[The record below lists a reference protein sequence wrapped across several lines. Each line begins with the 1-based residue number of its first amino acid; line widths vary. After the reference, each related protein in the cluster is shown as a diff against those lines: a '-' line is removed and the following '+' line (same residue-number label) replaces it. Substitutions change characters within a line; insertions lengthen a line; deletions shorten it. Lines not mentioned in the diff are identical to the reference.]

1 MKRILFFSLIAT
13 IFSLWSGSSQ
23 KAFPAPQETWLRIGA
38 ANPLSGPGAMWGL
51 PSSRGVEIM
60 AELMNEKGGL
70 RVGDK
75 IYKFKVFLADNK
87 YTAEGGKSAYEKLL
101 SVDNCEFM
109 VGDFAAGPVAIMS
122 RLSTA
127 KKIICLFGSTGS
139 ATLSPEYPY
148 VFRFSQSQGQKL
160 DVLKVAMDTCPI
172 KTIYLTYTD
181 DQRGHDTMKEWKKVV
196 LSMGLKIVGESY
208 FHPRETNFAPVMTKV
223 LAEKPDLIPAGSP
236 GQAALMMKEAH
247 ALGHKGYWVSS
258 GSVVNLPEM
267 IKIAGSK
274 EAVENWIG
282 PYESLDCPIVKEA
295 DKPTLLEIQRR
306 YLNKYGPPFEPLAW
320 RYSCGMQ
327 VLGKAMKQAGG
338 TDPDALKKAL
348 ETETFETFFGSG
360 KFTGQQTYGIGHQFS
375 VTTVAVII
383 RNGEPKYLG
392 YLKTQEP

>member
-208 FHPRETNFAPVMTKV
+208 FHPRETN
-223 LAEKPDLIPAGSP
+223 
-236 GQAALMMKEAH
+236 
-247 ALGHKGYWVSS
+247 
-258 GSVVNLPEM
+258 
-267 IKIAGSK
+267 
-274 EAVENWIG
+274 
-282 PYESLDCPIVKEA
+282 
-295 DKPTLLEIQRR
+295 
-306 YLNKYGPPFEPLAW
+306 
-320 RYSCGMQ
+320 
-327 VLGKAMKQAGG
+327 
-338 TDPDALKKAL
+338 
-348 ETETFETFFGSG
+348 
-360 KFTGQQTYGIGHQFS
+360 
-375 VTTVAVII
+375 
-383 RNGEPKYLG
+383 
-392 YLKTQEP
+392 